1 MHHNIC
7 VTHIIIILPNW
18 LNIHNRVYIS
28 LAQNMAIGQNNF
40 HKFFSLLGSL
50 SQMHITC
57 SISSTVNGAE
67 VAFSELQ
74 MHSILNATCVTIA
87 VSACMRLLYLLCPY
101 SANQYQTQKTVR
113 LHLLIIKQNI
123 LNISQFANHFIN
135 LYHET
140 QNNH

>member
-1 MHHNIC
+1 MIPTNVC
-7 VTHIIIILPNW
+7 
-18 LNIHNRVYIS
+18 
-28 LAQNMAIGQNNF
+28 
-40 HKFFSLLGSL
+40 
-50 SQMHITC
+50 
-57 SISSTVNGAE
+57 ISSTVNGAE
-67 VAFSELQ
+67 VAFSGHH

-140 QNNH
+140 QNEQSKQKAFQKSELLDYRTQKILITLKSSSAKRSSKTALRLS